1 MVFFI
6 IIARGSKIIPISFP
20 AIDIHSPSGREEIK
34 ERKKS
39 SLRIIN
45 LAENLYFIILGKASG
60 LKKKLISN
68 FYELEY
74 ALIHL

>member
-1 MVFFI
+1 MLWIDGFFI

-34 ERKKS
+34 KKEKS

-45 LAENLYFIILGKASG
+45 LVEKNILLFSVKHQA
-60 LKKKLISN
+60 
-68 FYELEY
+68 
-74 ALIHL
+74 